1 MEPDAKTTVYYDGAC
16 PVCVR
21 EIGAYRA
28 CAGAERIDWV
38 DVAAL
43 GDGAAVA
50 PGLSRTQAMARF
62 HVRTAD
68 GALLSGAAAFAAL
81 WRVLPAWVRL
91 GRIAAWPPVALVLEA
106 AYRSFLKLRRL
117 WRA

>member
-1 MEPDAKTTVYYDGAC
+1 
-16 PVCVR
+16 
-21 EIGAYRA
+21 
-28 CAGAERIDWV
+28 
-38 DVAAL
+38 
-43 GDGAAVA
+43 
-50 PGLSRTQAMARF
+50 
-62 HVRTAD
+62 
-68 GALLSGAAAFAAL
+68 LLSGAAAFAAL